1 MKTNLSHNFKS
12 CLGYLHLIQNLDL
25 QTVKILSMQSCSWRS
40 YVNFEKKKT
49 LFVTETL
56 DYKLCR
62 QLCLETR
69 SRFSNN
75 KNMEILLLQT
85 EHGQL
90 YRFRKTSKVSLQSK
104 EKTTALGSF
113 NFYLYLFFL
122 SLRVLLG
129 LSCKATAFTRSTY
142 KDVSQ

>member
-1 MKTNLSHNFKS
+1 
-12 CLGYLHLIQNLDL
+12 
-25 QTVKILSMQSCSWRS
+25 MQSCSWRS

-104 EKTTALGSF
+104 GKNNSF
-113 NFYLYLFFL
+113 RFIQLLSLSFL
-122 SLRVLLG
+122 SISPCTPRLV
-129 LSCKATAFTRSTY
+129 LSCKTTAFTRSTY
-142 KDVSQ
+142 KDVSQHNEEYKIEMTSSKWLTKSNLYKSF